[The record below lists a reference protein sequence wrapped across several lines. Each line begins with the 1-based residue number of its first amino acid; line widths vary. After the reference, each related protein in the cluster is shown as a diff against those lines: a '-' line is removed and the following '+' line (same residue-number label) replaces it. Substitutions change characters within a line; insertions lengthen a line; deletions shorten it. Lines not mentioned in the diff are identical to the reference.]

1 MRDGTLLPSTLAG
14 LMVWVGNLGMRPA
27 PGGGVTRGGPLTAV
41 EPRTSGPRAEVNEH
55 YLVGAGTGIV
65 VGSGRLT
72 GFVRVVRRRP
82 ADVVLRVVLA
92 PLRGGRG
99 GDDRQVRRDVLRD
112 RLERRG
118 LLGGRLGPGHLGQH
132 LVNCGVV
139 QPLVVAGRGLAGG

>member
-1 MRDGTLLPSTLAG
+1 
-14 LMVWVGNLGMRPA
+14 
-27 PGGGVTRGGPLTAV
+27 GGVRKRQGAEGDARRHAPSFGTSWANGLGGELRDEARPRWGGYEGRPRLSAV
-41 EPRTSGPRAEVNEH
+41 EPRTSGPRAQVQEH
-55 YLVGAGTGIV
+55 YLVGTGTGVV

-82 ADVVLRVVLA
+82 ADVVLGVVLE

-118 LLGGRLGPGHLGQH
+118 LLGGRL
-132 LVNCGVV
+132 
-139 QPLVVAGRGLAGG
+139 

>member
-1 MRDGTLLPSTLAG
+1 MAAARVASGNARVLKAMRDGTLFPPALAG
-14 LMVWVGNLGMRPA
+14 LIGYFGIRPA
-27 PGGGVTRGGPLTAV
+27 PGGGLPGAGPLSAV
-41 EPRTSGPRAEVNEH
+41 EPRTSGPRAQVQEH

-72 GFVRVVRRRP
+72 GFVRVVWRRP
-82 ADVVLRVVLA
+82 ADVVLRVVLE

-118 LLGGRLGPGHLGQH
+118 LLGGRLGRGHLGQH
-132 LVNCGVV
+132 
-139 QPLVVAGRGLAGG
+139 